1 VDDDGSRLYMH
12 KAEAAVRLQAQIEQG
27 KEIHRVI
34 TQATG
39 LTDLETLKSRLSRW
53 SQHNQQVLVAIFGE
67 SERSTYRSAG
77 LRRATVQ
84 GFSARRTQMEH
95 VTASR
100 LEYLDIALA
109 RVNMSAEK
117 PTGSSTDKKPWW
129 RVFLDHPW
137 TIAVAAPIM
146 AAPVI
151 TIITLA
157 LTGGSAGSITLTG
170 SVVCESGRPV
180 VGVWIAATTGQ
191 SDSGFAH
198 LGPANPS
205 GISYPVGSIASY
217 SYLLPHGG
225 SYAVHVGCGGN
236 ASAWDSSNYS
246 PLLSGQNADLR
257 CDDPTTLPVDGTS
270 ARGVCTVVTG
280 T

>member
-1 VDDDGSRLYMH
+1 MEYVTTSRL
-12 KAEAAVRLQAQIEQG
+12 K
-27 KEIHRVI
+27 
-34 TQATG
+34 
-39 LTDLETLKSRLSRW
+39 
-53 SQHNQQVLVAIFGE
+53 
-67 SERSTYRSAG
+67 
-77 LRRATVQ
+77 
-84 GFSARRTQMEH
+84 
-95 VTASR
+95 
-100 LEYLDIALA
+100 YLDSAVA
-109 RVNMSAEK
+109 RVNMATEK
-117 PTGSSTDKKPWW
+117 QTGSPTEKKPWW

-137 TIAVAAPIM
+137 TIAVAAPII

-157 LTGGSAGSITLTG
+157 LTGGGAGSATLTG

-225 SYAVHVGCGGN
+225 TYAVHVGCGGN

-257 CDDPTTLPVDGTS
+257 CNDPTTPQADGKS
-270 ARGVCTVVTG
+270 AQGVCAVITAS
-280 T
+280 